1 MKLMVPLT
9 AFFAM
14 ATAPAVQDTIKTE
27 LSYWND
33 MIVVFLFAA
42 YKNKDNA
49 KVALASTNT

>member
-14 ATAPAVQDTIKTE
+14 ATTPAVQDTIKTE